1 MNRHTWH
8 NQNAEPV
15 FYFFIPTKTY
25 FPCSIYIS
33 LHTGKL
39 LPRILII
46 LVFFFFTHLCTLDA
60 SQVRVAAAYLHR
72 LSPSAHLFCTHVQ
85 TLLMLASPLWV
96 YLHFNSQ
103 PPFLSASA
111 VAFHTSKTHVCYS
124 PSKTSEVPS
133 SCVTMAN
140 KLSPGVINRTG
151 SPLSRCVIQSQLLSI
166 LIDGP
171 VNLNKALVTKIL
183 KPGLNNTSLYILNVQ
198 PWPKQILKVS
208 LRTWSSGEILD
219 WIKNTAKK
227 KEGRGCD
234 HIIKSGKGNIWTDG
248 LD

>member
-72 LSPSAHLFCTHVQ
+72 LSPSAHLFCTHV
-85 TLLMLASPLWV
+85 
-96 YLHFNSQ
+96 
-103 PPFLSASA
+103 LSASA